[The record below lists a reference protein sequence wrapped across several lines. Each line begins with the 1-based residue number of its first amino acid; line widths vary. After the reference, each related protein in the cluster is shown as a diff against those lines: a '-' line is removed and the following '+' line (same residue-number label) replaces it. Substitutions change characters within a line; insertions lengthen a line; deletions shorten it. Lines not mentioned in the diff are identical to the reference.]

1 MLPSDENLIGLMAVN
16 RELVAQ
22 AETAIDSDRV
32 VLDIDSTE
40 SPVHGQR
47 EGSAYNG
54 HFESTWYPPAAA
66 VQPAR

>member
-32 VLDIDSTE
+32 VLILVSCSRASDS
-40 SPVHGQR
+40 S
-47 EGSAYNG
+47 
-54 HFESTWYPPAAA
+54 
-66 VQPAR
+66 